1 MILVLRGWPM
11 ALERWPSGFTLAE
24 AEKFLQL
31 VLPTLQ
37 QRIAALED
45 EVRRLKEVKADRR
58 GPKPKPIAQG
68 DARQETTL

>member
-1 MILVLRGWPM
+1 MISALRGWRM
-11 ALERWPSGFTLAE
+11 ALERWPSAFTIAE

-37 QRIAALED
+37 QRIAALEE
-45 EVRRLKEVKADRR
+45 EVRRLNEVKADRR

-68 DARQETTL
+68 DARQEITL